1 MISEIANK
9 LCPTTILLNASAIG
23 LSLTDVEIGLKIVV
37 YIATAVY
44 TTIKIAKEITEWK
57 TKKK

>member
-1 MISEIANK
+1 MISEIVNK

-44 TTIKIAKEITEWK
+44 TEITEWK

>member
-1 MISEIANK
+1 MISEIVNK